1 MQEAF
6 LHSASKTILLYT
18 LVTPEEERAVF
29 ENILLA
35 VDGSEHAWRAARM
48 AADLA
53 RAVRAKTLRI
63 VVAFDPIPSYLG
75 EPNLQ
80 AAISARMKKAEEILQ
95 HALDVVGQ
103 VPADVRTELIEGPAA
118 EAIINVATTHRS
130 DVIVIGT
137 RGMGTLSGLI
147 LGSTAQ
153 KVVSHAPCP
162 VLIVR

>member
-1 MQEAF
+1 M
-6 LHSASKTILLYT
+6 
-18 LVTPEEERAVF
+18 F

-53 RAVRAKTLRI
+53 RTVQARTLRV
-63 VVAFDPIPSYLG
+63 VVAFDPIPPYLG

-80 AAISARMKKAEEILQ
+80 FAISARLKRAEEILQ
-95 HALDVVGQ
+95 QALEVVGQ
-103 VPADVRTELIEGPAA
+103 LPAEVRTELIEGPAA
-118 EAIINVATTHRS
+118 EAIINVAATHRS

-137 RGMGTLSGLI
+137 RGMGTLRGLI

-162 VLIVR
+162 VLVVR